1 KTARMPM
8 MGVRKALQ
16 TSPVGAAM
24 ALSVVHSVR
33 EFNFSRGAME
43 SELSWILERND
54 KMRHV
59 IEIGGGI
66 PYKTYRVYEKPL

>member
-1 KTARMPM
+1 MPM

-16 TSPVGAAM
+16 ATPVGAAM
-24 ALSVVHSVR
+24 ALSVTHSVR
-33 EFNFSRGAME
+33 EFNFSRGVVD

-54 KMRHV
+54 KVRHV
-59 IEIGGGI
+59 IEMVGGI